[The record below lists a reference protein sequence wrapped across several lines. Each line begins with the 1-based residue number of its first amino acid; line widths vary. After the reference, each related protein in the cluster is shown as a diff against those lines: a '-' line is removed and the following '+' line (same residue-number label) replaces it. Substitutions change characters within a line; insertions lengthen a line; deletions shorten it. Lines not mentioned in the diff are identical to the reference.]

1 MDKTEI
7 FLSTLGYLWRAIQ
20 NIFFAYAAMRLL
32 VHFSATQIEAAACII
47 VAAIFALGVLMN
59 RTIGVAADSFHP
71 KLDEAILLLGD
82 IARHDRL

>member
-32 VHFSATQIEAAACII
+32 VHFGATQIEAAVCIL
-47 VAAIFALGVLMN
+47 VAAIFALGVLLN